1 WHAAMCDEF
10 NALIKNDIWELVPPS
25 PSQNIITGKWLFRHK
40 FGPSGELSRYKAR
53 WVVRGFNQRFGVDY
67 DETFS
72 PVIKPATVRI
82 VLSLALSRSWPI
94 HQLDVKNAFL
104 HGHLQETVYASQ
116 PSGFQDAARPHYVCK
131 LKKALYGLKQA
142 PRSWYHRFAGFI
154 QSIGFRGCKADT
166 SLFIFSHTTGT
177 AYLLLYVDDIVL
189 TASSSSL
196 LQSLI
201 HQLKTKFAMTAWG
214 IYTSSLVL
222 MFSAPLQDSSFTRP
236 SSYMTYSS
244 VPGCSR
250 VALSIPRSTRRQ
262 SYPPPQ
268 AQYSRSFLIPV
279 HCGSTTVSHLHAT

>member
-1 WHAAMCDEF
+1 MGTST
-10 NALIKNDIWELVPPS
+10 PS

-40 FGPSGELSRYKAR
+40 LGPTGELSRYKAR

-82 VLSLALSRSWPI
+82 VLSLALSRGWPI

-154 QSIGFRGCKADT
+154 QTIGFRGCKADT

-177 AYLLLYVDDIVL
+177 AFLLLYVDDIVL
-189 TASSSSL
+189 TASSASL

-201 HQLKTKFAMTAWG
+201 HQLKTEFSMTDMGDLHFFLG
-214 IYTSSLVL
+214 INVHHTPTGLFLHQTQFIHDILERAGMISC
-222 MFSAPLQDSSFTRP
+222 RP
-236 SSYMTYSS
+236 IT
-244 VPGCSR
+244 
-250 VALSIPRSTRRQ
+250 T
-262 SYPPPQ
+262 
-268 AQYSRSFLIPV
+268 PV
-279 HCGSTTVSHLHAT
+279 DAKA